1 LQQSTREREL
11 GRHNLDLAASGGVQD
26 VRHEGQEVGMSYRV
40 TGLSPEP
47 FRSLFALSDEELAL
61 QGVKRVVADADF
73 GFPDRIEI
81 SDAGP
86 GESLLLLNY
95 LHQPADTPY
104 RSCHAIFVR
113 EREVAPTDLV
123 GEIPPAMRARP
134 LSLRAFDGKD
144 MMVDADLVE
153 GAKAQGLIERF
164 LADPKVAY
172 IHAHYAR
179 RGCYAGRIERA

>member
-1 LQQSTREREL
+1 
-11 GRHNLDLAASGGVQD
+11 
-26 VRHEGQEVGMSYRV
+26 MSFRV

-47 FRSLFALSDEELAL
+47 FRPLFGLPDEALARR
-61 QGVKRVVADADF
+61 GARRVFADAPF

-81 SDAGP
+81 SDAQP
-86 GESLLLLNY
+86 GESLLLVNY

-104 RSCHAIFVR
+104 RASHAIFVR
-113 EREVAPTDLV
+113 ERAVAPTDMV

-134 LSLRAFDGKD
+134 LSLRAFDGKG

-153 GAKAQGLIERF
+153 GAEAEGLIER
-164 LADPKVAY
+164 LLGDRRTAY

>member
-1 LQQSTREREL
+1 MTF
-11 GRHNLDLAASGGVQD
+11 
-26 VRHEGQEVGMSYRV
+26 RV

-47 FRSLFALSDEELAL
+47 FRPLFGLPDEALARR
-61 QGVKRVVADADF
+61 GVRRIVADSPF

-81 SDAGP
+81 SDAAP

-104 RSCHAIFVR
+104 RSGHAIFVR
-113 EREVAPTDLV
+113 ERAVASTDVV

-134 LSLRAFDGKD
+134 LSLRAFDAEH
-144 MMVDADLVE
+144 MMVDADLVDGTE
-153 GAKAQGLIERF
+153 AEGLIGRL
-164 LADPKVAY
+164 LADGRAAY
-172 IHAHYAR
+172 IQAHYAK